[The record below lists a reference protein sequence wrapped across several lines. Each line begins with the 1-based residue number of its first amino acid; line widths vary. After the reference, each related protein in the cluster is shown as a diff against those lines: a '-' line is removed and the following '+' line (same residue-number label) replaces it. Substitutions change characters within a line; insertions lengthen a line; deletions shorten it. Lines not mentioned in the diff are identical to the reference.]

1 MSTHMHATAR
11 RAVLRSV
18 SNAQRRRHG
27 AGATPLQHRGL
38 APDEPARMKV
48 KSSQASSA
56 RNRHKCCI
64 ATGACGRWQVRSGR
78 EDQQRSAR
86 VRHTLTQLPST
97 PPRSTVRFELLF
109 FRNAAASWT
118 GRPGRRITPRS

>member
-1 MSTHMHATAR
+1 CTGP
-11 RAVLRSV
+11 SV
-18 SNAQRRRHG
+18 ALYVEALAMLSGGALALAPPPHQHG
-27 AGATPLQHRGL
+27 GL
-38 APDEPARMKV
+38 APEGPAGTRV
-48 KSSQASSA
+48 KSSQPSSA

-78 EDQQRSAR
+78 EDQQRSVP
-86 VRHTLTQLPST
+86 VRHTLAQLPST